1 MIAFKLAFLAAVGW
15 SLGCYVV
22 AALAT
27 VLKNTLASRAKKPD
41 VRWPK

>member
-15 SLGCYVV
+15 SLGCYLV
-22 AALAT
+22 AAVAT
-27 VLKNTLASRAKKPD
+27 VIKNTLASRAKGRD